1 MNLEFTE
8 EQVAL
13 RDLVRRFLSEKAP
26 ITEHVRMML
35 DHPTG
40 TTQPLWQGLTD
51 LGVTGL
57 LVPQDY
63 GGAGATMV
71 EAGIVLEEMGRALD
85 PGPWQSTAVAATR
98 TLARLDATEHAADV
112 LAGIADGSAT
122 ATVCLPDARDVVASA
137 LGTDSSVTGTF
148 TAVPD
153 AAAAN
158 VLLVPVP
165 TATHISLFAVEIPSA
180 GAEITPQP
188 TVDRTRKQFR
198 VTLVNT
204 PARHLGTAPTTRL
217 AAVIDDVL
225 IASAADALGAA
236 QRILELSLDHAG
248 TRQQFGRPIG
258 AFQAVQHL
266 CVDMFETV
274 ELARGG
280 VLHALWAADF
290 ASDEHRH
297 LAAIRTKAFAGRLAT
312 VGEAAIQIF
321 GGIGFTWEHDA
332 HLYLERLLSWS
343 AFLGGPDRYLREIG
357 SHVARS
363 RQRTATPRSTV
374 SRA

>member
-8 EQVAL
+8 EQMAL
-13 RDLVRRFLSEKAP
+13 RDLVRRFLSEKAS
-26 ITEHVRMML
+26 ITEHVRTML

-40 TTQPLWQGLTD
+40 TTQPLWQGLAD
-51 LGVTGL
+51 LDVTGL

-98 TLARLDATEHAADV
+98 TLARLNATEHAADV
-112 LAGIADGSAT
+112 LAGIADGSVT
-122 ATVCLPDARDVVASA
+122 ATVCLPHARDVVAAA

-148 TAVPD
+148 TSVPD

-165 TATHISLFAVEIPSA
+165 TATHISLFAVEMPSA
-180 GAEITPQP
+180 GVEITPQP

-204 PARHLGTAPTTRL
+204 PARHLGTAPTTGL

-236 QRILELSLDHAG
+236 QRILELSVDHAR

-280 VLHALWAADF
+280 VLRALWAADF

-357 SHVARS
+357 SHVARG

>member
-1 MNLEFTE
+1 MNLEFTT

-26 ITEHVRMML
+26 ITEYVRAML

-40 TTQPLWQGLTD
+40 TTQQVWQGLVD
-51 LGVTGL
+51 LGATGL
-57 LVPQDY
+57 LVPPEY

-71 EAGIVLEEMGRALD
+71 EAGIVLEEMGRALH
-85 PGPWQSTAVAATR
+85 PGPWQSTAVAAPR
-98 TLARLDATEHAADV
+98 ALARLDGTEHAADV
-112 LAGIADGSAT
+112 LTGIADGSVT
-122 ATVCLPDARDVVASA
+122 ATVCLPQGQNFATAD
-137 LGTDSSVTGTF
+137 THSSVTGTF
-148 TAVPD
+148 DAVPD

-158 VLLVPVP
+158 VLLVPAT
-165 TATHISLFAVEIPSA
+165 TATHTSLFAVEMPSA
-180 GAEITPQP
+180 GVEITSQP
-188 TVDRTRKQFR
+188 TVDGARRQFR
-198 VTLVNT
+198 VSLVHT
-204 PARHLGTAPTTRL
+204 PAQHLGTGSPTAL
-217 AAVIDDVL
+217 AAVIDDIL

-236 QRILELSLDHAG
+236 QRILELSIDHAG
-248 TRQQFGRPIG
+248 TRRQFGRPIG

-280 VLHALWAADF
+280 VLRALWAADC

-312 VGEAAIQIF
+312 VGEVAMQIF

-332 HLYLERLLSWS
+332 HRYLERLLSWS
-343 AFLGGPDRYLREIG
+343 AFRGGPDRYLREIG
-357 SHVARS
+357 SAVAR
-363 RQRTATPRSTV
+363 RADQRTATPRRTV

>member
-13 RDLVRRFLSEKAP
+13 RDLVRRFLSEKAS
-26 ITEHVRMML
+26 ITEHVRTML

-40 TTQPLWQGLTD
+40 TTQPLWQGLAD
-51 LGVTGL
+51 LDVTGL

-98 TLARLDATEHAADV
+98 TLARLNATEHAADV
-112 LAGIADGSAT
+112 LTGIADGSVT
-122 ATVCLPDARDVVASA
+122 ATVCLPHAQDVVATA
-137 LGTDSSVTGTF
+137 LGTDSLVTGTF

-165 TATHISLFAVEIPSA
+165 TATRISLFVVEIPSA
-180 GAEITPQP
+180 GLEITPQP

-204 PARHLGTAPTTRL
+204 PARHLGTAPTAGL

-236 QRILELSLDHAG
+236 QRILELSVDHAR

-280 VLHALWAADF
+280 VLRALWAADF

-357 SHVARS
+357 SHVARG